1 MTTMSKE
8 YMRSY
13 RAKQAISR
21 GGYLSF
27 QQKFLDALCRQNDPP
42 DVCSLSIGRGNGKSW
57 LAGKILARSISPGDQ
72 LFVSGAENVLLAAS
86 REQAG
91 IVLGFVKDFLEGCD
105 GYRWRIG
112 GVTHVETGTAIKII
126 SSDSKRA
133 LGLGARTRFIVA
145 DEPSAWPKTA
155 GLRLWNA
162 VLGSLGKNRTQ
173 LVVIGTLAPS
183 PTSGPGAWWP
193 DHIAE
198 GCGDGRYTLLIA
210 ADPERWRDWSEV
222 ERVNPCMA
230 VNPFLKR
237 RIEREYKRALV
248 SERAAVPFR
257 QYRLNIG
264 GSESTGEQAL
274 ISESE
279 WQRVCARPIPPRE
292 GAPTIGVDLGGNKS
306 WSAACAVFGL
316 RIELKAWCFSSGN
329 RLHLEDQEAADQV
342 PTGTYQELMKAGGL
356 SIDAGRAV
364 PSVALLLERIWD
376 WGPAAIVCDNY
387 RAPELHQVVAG
398 RTRVIEKA
406 RSGGEAT
413 SNIQAL
419 RSLLID
425 KPSGAT
431 MESRA
436 LLGAAWVQTAFII
449 DNAGLSKVVKR
460 DQKRSRDD
468 AAQALI
474 LAAGEQ
480 ARRPAPVKWRA
491 AAISASGKVTWY

>member
-1 MTTMSKE
+1 MVTMTAQ

-21 GGYLSF
+21 GGLLPF
-27 QQKFLDALCRQNDPP
+27 QQRFLDALCRQNDPP

-57 LAGKILARSISPGDQ
+57 LAGKILARSISPEDQ

-86 REQAG
+86 REQAT

-210 ADPERWRDWSEV
+210 ADPERWRDWAEV

-248 SERAAVPFR
+248 SERAAIPFR

-264 GSESTGEQAL
+264 GGESTGEQPL

-279 WQRVCARPIPPRE
+279 WQRVCDRPIPPRE
-292 GAPTIGVDLGGNKS
+292 AAPIIGVDLGGNRS
-306 WSAACAVFGL
+306 WSAACAVFPSN
-316 RIELKAWCFSSGN
+316 RIEAWASAPGIPA
-329 RLHLEDQEAADQV
+329 LEDQESADQV
-342 PTGTYQELMKAGGL
+342 PTGTYQELMKSGGL
-356 SIDAGRAV
+356 SIDTGLAV
-364 PSVALLLERIWD
+364 PSVERLLSRIWD
-376 WGPAAIVCDNY
+376 WEPAAIVCDSY

-398 RTRVIEKA
+398 RTRVIERA
-406 RSGGEAT
+406 RSGGEST
-413 SNIQAL
+413 GNIQAL

-425 KPSGAT
+425 QPSGAT
-431 MESRA
+431 IESRD
-436 LLGAAWVQTAFII
+436 LLAAAWGQTAFVI
-449 DNAGLSKVVKR
+449 DNAGLTKVVKR
-460 DQKRSRDD
+460 DARRSRDD
-468 AAQALI
+468 AAMSLL

-480 ARRPAPVKWRA
+480 ARRPAKVDLRGA
-491 AAISASGKVTWY
+491 VIDRQGNVTWL

>member
-8 YMRSY
+8 YMRDY
-13 RAKQAISR
+13 RAKQAVSR
-21 GGYLSF
+21 GGLLPF
-27 QQKFLDALCRQNDPP
+27 QQRFLDTLCRQNDPP
-42 DVCSLSIGRGNGKSW
+42 DVCSLSIGRGTGKSW

-86 REQAG
+86 REQAT

-105 GYRWRIG
+105 GFRWRIG

-193 DHIAE
+193 AHIAE

-210 ADPERWRDWSEV
+210 ADPERWRDWAEV
-222 ERVNPCMA
+222 ERVNPCMS

-248 SERAAVPFR
+248 SERAAIPFR

-264 GSESTGEQAL
+264 GGESTGEQPL
-274 ISESE
+274 ITSAE
-279 WQRVCARPIPPRE
+279 WARVCARPVPECE
-292 GAPTIGVDLGGNKS
+292 GTPVIGIDLGGTRS
-306 WSAACAVFGL
+306 WSAACGIWPTG
-316 RIELKAWCFSSGN
+316 RIESWAIAPGLPSLAEQE
-329 RLHLEDQEAADQV
+329 REDQLAD
-342 PTGTYQELMKAGGL
+342 GSYQELVKEGGL
-356 SIDAGRAV
+356 RVDEGQHV
-364 PSVALLLERIWD
+364 PGVDSLLARIWA
-376 WGPAAIVCDNY
+376 WQPSGIVCDSY
-387 RAPELHQVVAG
+387 RSAELQSVVG
-398 RTRVIEKA
+398 SRVRIIERS

-413 SNIQAL
+413 SNVQAL
-419 RSLLID
+419 RKLLLD
-425 KPSGAT
+425 TASGVT
-431 MESRA
+431 QESRA
-436 LLGAAWVQTAFII
+436 LLAAAFEQTNLVI
-449 DNAGLSKVVKR
+449 DNAGLTKVVKR
-460 DQKRSRDD
+460 DQRRSRDD
-468 AAQALI
+468 AAMSLL

-491 AAISASGKVTWY
+491 AAISASGEVTWY

>member
-1 MTTMSKE
+1 MPTMSKE
-8 YMRSY
+8 YMRDY
-13 RAKQAISR
+13 RAKQAVSR
-21 GGYLSF
+21 GELLPF
-27 QQKFLDALCRQNDPP
+27 QQRFLDALCRQDDPP

-57 LAGKILARSISPGDQ
+57 LAGKILARSVSPGDQ

-86 REQAG
+86 REQAE

-112 GVTHVETGTAIKII
+112 GVMHVETGTKIKII

-183 PTSGPGAWWP
+183 PLTGTGAWWP
-193 DHIAE
+193 EHIAE

-210 ADPERWRDWSEV
+210 ADPERWRDWAEV

-237 RIEREYKRALV
+237 RIEREYKRALT
-248 SERAAVPFR
+248 SERAAIPFR

-264 GSESTGEQAL
+264 GNESTGEQPL
-274 ISESE
+274 ITSAE
-279 WQRVCARPIPPRE
+279 WQKVCDRLVPECEGNPIV
-292 GAPTIGVDLGGNKS
+292 GIDLGGNRS
-306 WSAACAVFGL
+306 WSAACAVWPSG
-316 RIELKAWCFSSGN
+316 RIEAWGSVPGIPS
-329 RLHLEDQEAADQV
+329 LEDQESADQV
-342 PTGTYQELMKAGGL
+342 PIGTYRELINAGGL
-356 SIDAGRAV
+356 SIDAGLAV
-364 PSVALLLERIWD
+364 PSIRTLLSRIWS
-376 WGPAAIVCDNY
+376 WQPAAIVCDPY
-387 RAPELHQVVAG
+387 RSAELNQVVAG
-398 RTRVIEKA
+398 RVRIIEKA
-406 RSGGEAT
+406 RSGNEST

-431 MESRA
+431 MESRD
-436 LLGAAWVQTAFII
+436 LLAAAWGQTAFVI
-449 DNAGLSKVVKR
+449 DNAGLTKIVKR
-460 DQKRSRDD
+460 DQRRSRDD
-468 AAQALI
+468 AAQALL
-474 LAAGEQ
+474 LAAGEL

-491 AAISASGKVTWY
+491 AHISREGKVTWI